1 MPLLGNEHAMPTQL
15 SFMHHRLPSR
25 LTIHVG
31 QQGQPGG
38 PAVLMLHGYADSWFS
53 FSRVLPLLP
62 EHWHVIVPDLRGH
75 GASEKPAGRYPLDDF
90 AGDAIQLLDLLGIG
104 SAVVVGHSMGSLVAQ
119 RMAALSP
126 DRVSR
131 LVLVGSAVATRNAA
145 LLALQEEVASLADPI
160 HARFVQA
167 FQASTIHRSV
177 PAEFFEAIVA
187 QSLKVPARVWKAALD
202 GILQAD
208 MVAGAARIRCPTLV
222 LGGDRDSVFSPAE
235 QEELARL
242 IPDASL
248 TMHAA
253 IGHDLQWEAPEA
265 FVFDL
270 RRFAAQA

>member
-1 MPLLGNEHAMPTQL
+1 MPARL
-15 SFMHHRLPSR
+15 SFDRHRLLSG

-31 QQGQPGG
+31 QQGHPED

-62 EHWHVIVPDLRGH
+62 EPWHVVVPDLRGH
-75 GASEKPAGRYPLDDF
+75 GASEKPTGSYALDDF
-90 AGDAIQLLDLLGIG
+90 AGDAIHLLDLLGID
-104 SAVVVGHSMGSLVAQ
+104 SAVVVGHSMGSLIAQ
-119 RMAALSP
+119 RMAVLTP

-160 HARFVQA
+160 DVRFVQA
-167 FQASTIHRSV
+167 FQASTIHRPV
-177 PAEFFEAIVA
+177 PAEFSEGIVA

-208 MVAGAARIRCPTLV
+208 LVAGAARIGCPTLV
-222 LGGDRDSVFSPAE
+222 LGGDRDSVFSPSE
-235 QEELARL
+235 QEERARL

-248 TMHAA
+248 TLHTE
-253 IGHDLQWEAPEA
+253 IGHDPQWEAPEA
-265 FVFDL
+265 FVSDL
-270 RRFAAQA
+270 SRFTAQA